1 MDHIGEVYE
10 GVISGVQEF
19 GIFAQL
25 DNTCEGLI
33 KTENLKDDYYIYNP
47 DMLSLIGKRTNK
59 RYMFGDR
66 IKVEVVSADKDKS
79 EVEIVS
85 GRAVGADRLGE
96 RYAEE
101 HDLNCIKFEAKWFEL
116 GRRAGIVR
124 NGQMAEY
131 ASEDYNGTLFA
142 FWNGMSKGTKN
153 MDKEIS

>member
-1 MDHIGEVYE
+1 MRIIVAGGRD
-10 GVISGVQEF
+10 F
-19 GIFAQL
+19 
-25 DNTCEGLI
+25 
-33 KTENLKDDYYIYNP
+33 DDY
-47 DMLSLIGKRTNK
+47 DLVCKSLDEFLK
-59 RYMFGDR
+59 
-66 IKVEVVSADKDKS
+66 DKDKS

-85 GRAVGADRLGE
+85 GRAIGADRLGE

-101 HDLNCIKFEAKWFEL
+101 HDLNCVKFEAKWFGL

-153 MDKEIS
+153 MIDQASEKELDIHIISYR